1 MTPERFRQTEEIFQ
15 AALDL
20 PPPERKAFL
29 DEKCAGDPDLRAE
42 IESLLNETGADET
55 LLAGAVLRAAQS
67 LHTTQSARE
76 IGQRIGNYRLIRE
89 IGRGGMGAVY
99 QAIRADDE
107 FLQSVAIKLL
117 QRGLENDFLLARF
130 RAERQILA
138 TLQHPNIAQLLD
150 GGTTEDGRP
159 YLVIEY
165 IEGEPLL
172 QYCRK
177 RNLGIDERVELF
189 RSVCSAVHYAH
200 QKLVIHRDIKP
211 GNVLV
216 NGEGVPKLLD
226 FGIAKLLAPELI
238 AGEMPKTLTDVRLMT
253 PGYASPEQI
262 RGEILTTAT
271 DVYSLG
277 VLLYELLSDQ
287 RPFPIEGLS
296 NHEIEVAVCTT
307 EARPPSS
314 AASDETLRRQ
324 IGGELDTIVLMAM
337 HKDPERRYP
346 SAQAFADDLQRYLKG
361 EPVSARKDTLFYRTG
376 KLIRRN
382 RLASAAVALLIVS
395 LIGGMAA
402 TLYQAR
408 RAEQRF
414 AQVRKLANSFLF
426 DFHDRIRDLPGSTE
440 TRAYVLQQAVQ
451 YLDSLE
457 AEAGRDLSL
466 KQELAEAYVRV
477 GDALGDPRAANLG
490 KIKEARAS
498 YDKAIRLG
506 SEVYAALPR
515 DSAALR
521 VYSDALARR
530 GDILSSTGKSTD
542 GRADL
547 LKAVE
552 VAEELNR
559 LPNPSGSDV
568 AVLVSALNRTGDH
581 LEDQNPEEAMRLYRR
596 AAQQMED
603 LLAREPLDAH
613 RLRAVQTYDRIAR
626 AAHALGDAAT
636 SIASYRRAIP
646 IIEELFRLH
655 PNNTRYQRQISM
667 TYGMMANYL
676 GNSDYLHVG
685 QRAEMLANYRK
696 SLDILLRMQ
705 QADPNDRLIQM
716 DVALRHEKIARALI
730 ETDPSAAL
738 KEAAQCVEITGRL
751 FKEAPANLRYRRAH
765 SNCRAEYAKVQLAAG
780 QPAQAIAGLTESLA
794 EHEQML
800 KADPDHLG
808 FGEAVLSANMYLCN
822 AYTGLKQ
829 YARAASHCEQAV
841 ASAEKYMAQRPRD
854 LYFIRDVGNTNEVA
868 ARLAAASG
876 NREQSRRHLEKARE
890 AWMRFRSIAKSSVLG
905 KEGLERLDTSP
916 LQLTGR

>member
-1 MTPERFRQTEEIFQ
+1 
-15 AALDL
+15 
-20 PPPERKAFL
+20 
-29 DEKCAGDPDLRAE
+29 
-42 IESLLNETGADET
+42 
-55 LLAGAVLRAAQS
+55 
-67 LHTTQSARE
+67 
-76 IGQRIGNYRLIRE
+76 
-89 IGRGGMGAVY
+89 
-99 QAIRADDE
+99 
-107 FLQSVAIKLL
+107 
-117 QRGLENDFLLARF
+117 
-130 RAERQILA
+130 
-138 TLQHPNIAQLLD
+138 
-150 GGTTEDGRP
+150 
-159 YLVIEY
+159 
-165 IEGEPLL
+165 
-172 QYCRK
+172 
-177 RNLGIDERVELF
+177 
-189 RSVCSAVHYAH
+189 
-200 QKLVIHRDIKP
+200 
-211 GNVLV
+211 
-216 NGEGVPKLLD
+216 
-226 FGIAKLLAPELI
+226 
-238 AGEMPKTLTDVRLMT
+238 
-253 PGYASPEQI
+253 
-262 RGEILTTAT
+262 
-271 DVYSLG
+271 
-277 VLLYELLSDQ
+277 
-287 RPFPIEGLS
+287 
-296 NHEIEVAVCTT
+296 
-307 EARPPSS
+307 
-314 AASDETLRRQ
+314 
-324 IGGELDTIVLMAM
+324 
-337 HKDPERRYP
+337 
-346 SAQAFADDLQRYLKG
+346 
-361 EPVSARKDTLFYRTG
+361 
-376 KLIRRN
+376 
-382 RLASAAVALLIVS
+382 
-395 LIGGMAA
+395 
-402 TLYQAR
+402 
-408 RAEQRF
+408 
-414 AQVRKLANSFLF
+414 
-426 DFHDRIRDLPGSTE
+426 
-440 TRAYVLQQAVQ
+440 
-451 YLDSLE
+451 
-457 AEAGRDLSL
+457 
-466 KQELAEAYVRV
+466 
-477 GDALGDPRAANLG
+477 
-490 KIKEARAS
+490 
-498 YDKAIRLG
+498 
-506 SEVYAALPR
+506 
-515 DSAALR
+515 LR